1 MKRFTLMLLVSVFA
15 IAAKAQY
22 NVGTSS
28 NTTDYFGNQT
38 TTHRDQYGN
47 TIGTSTTSTDY
58 FGNTTTTHRDRQGN
72 NSNTTIWS
80 W

>member
-1 MKRFTLMLLVSVFA
+1 MAVTIA
-15 IAAKAQY
+15 IAANAQY

-28 NTTDYFGNQT
+28 TTTDYFGNQT
-38 TTHRDQYGN
+38 TTYRNRYGQ
-47 TIGTSTTSTDY
+47 TQGSSTSSTDY
-58 FGNTTTTHRDRQGN
+58 FGNRNTQQRSN